1 MNIDKFIQIIK
12 ELREEAPTMSV
23 GSGQKSL
30 GYNLETETPPV
41 RKMKKRKKYATLG
54 PGSRKRWMV

>member
-12 ELREEAPTMSV
+12 NLREEAPTMSV
-23 GSGQKSL
+23 GTGEKSL

-41 RKMKKRKKYATLG
+41 KKMRRKKKYATLG
-54 PGSRKRWMV
+54 RGSRKRWMV